1 MPERATVL
9 SRSEK
14 SAEVIVAASMG
25 RRAEREGE
33 SNAMSLAMQGIRSP
47 GNRGEQSEGKVKPDL
62 KHFVM
67 KQGWRGMNRKA
78 RGELTCLGRCLRE
91 GA

>member
-1 MPERATVL
+1 M
-9 SRSEK
+9 
-14 SAEVIVAASMG
+14 
-25 RRAEREGE
+25 
-33 SNAMSLAMQGIRSP
+33 AMQGIRSP
-47 GNRGEQSEGKVKPDL
+47 GNRGELSEGKVKPDL

-91 GA
+91 GTWPWHGNVSRPIEAVLGWMD